1 MPVGCAQSLLN
12 RTDAFEQFKK
22 FDTGRLLPPPRP
34 DYAELLWVGS
44 SGRAVSSSVARD
56 LKRMG
61 RGGTV
66 GVGLA
71 DMSNTVD
78 RNELRLGLKSIGL
91 SLGEAAL
98 TALLLM
104 LDKVLVGA

>member
-1 MPVGCAQSLLN
+1 
-12 RTDAFEQFKK
+12 
-22 FDTGRLLPPPRP
+22 
-34 DYAELLWVGS
+34 
-44 SGRAVSSSVARD
+44 
-56 LKRMG
+56 
-61 RGGTV
+61 
-66 GVGLA
+66 
-71 DMSNTVD
+71 MSNTVD